1 MKINLKVD
9 KPKTTITNARRFL
22 FKKEKNMLIH
32 INIFDASLSCKN
44 WYQEKLGLYYDK
56 TQIKSDKDKY
66 LQNGLRQFM
75 WP

>member
-1 MKINLKVD
+1 MNLKVD
-9 KPKTTITNARRFL
+9 KPKTTITNARRLL
-22 FKKEKNMLIH
+22 FNKEKNMLIH
-32 INIFDASLSCKN
+32 VNLFDASLSRKN

-66 LQNGLRQFM
+66 FQNGLQQFM